1 MTDADTTATMDAV
14 LDALKGAAETTRLR
28 ILRVLARGEL
38 TVSELTQV
46 LAQSQPRISRHLK
59 LLVDA
64 GLVERRREG
73 SWAFF
78 RLAREGFAFRLVAFT
93 LDAMRDDAPDL
104 RRDAERLERV
114 LARRAAAAE
123 AYFRA
128 NASEWDRLRAL
139 HASEAA
145 VEDAAR
151 DLLVPASGARFE
163 RLLDLGTGTGRMLA
177 VLADR
182 AEAMVGFDTN
192 QDMLAFARARAEQ
205 GGVPGHAE
213 LRQGDILALPV
224 EDGGADA
231 AVIHQVLH
239 FLPDPGAALAEAARA
254 LAPGGRLLVVD
265 FARHDLEF
273 LREQHAHRRLGF
285 ERAEIE
291 GLGDAAGL
299 APLAYRAIPAPA
311 AMGAEGLTVS
321 LWLFER
327 RGQGVSSPPPGR

>member
-1 MTDADTTATMDAV
+1 MTDEKTAPMDTV
-14 LDALKGAAETTRLR
+14 LEALRGAAEGTRLR
-28 ILRVLARGEL
+28 ILRVLAGGEL

-78 RLAREGFAFRLVAFT
+78 RLAREGFPARLAVFT
-93 LDAMRDDAPDL
+93 LEAMDGDAPDL
-104 RRDAERLERV
+104 RRDAERLDRV
-114 LARRAAAAE
+114 RRRRAEAAE
-123 AYFRA
+123 AYFRE

-139 HASEAA
+139 HASEDA
-145 VEDAAR
+145 VEEAAR
-151 DLLVPASGARFE
+151 DLLAPVNGKRFAH
-163 RLLDLGTGTGRMLA
+163 LLDLGTGTGWMLS

-182 AEAMVGFDTN
+182 AETMTGFDVN
-192 QDMLAFARARAEQ
+192 ADMLALARARLEE
-205 GGVPGHAE
+205 GSVPAHAE
-213 LRQGDILALPV
+213 LRQGDILALPE
-224 EDGGADA
+224 EDGVADA

-239 FLPDPGAALAEAARA
+239 FLTDPGAALVEAARV

-285 ERAEIE
+285 EREEIDALA
-291 GLGDAAGL
+291 GAAGL
-299 APLAYRAIPAPA
+299 APLDWREIPAPET
-311 AMGAEGLTVS
+311 MGEEGLTVS
-321 LWLFER
+321 LWLFAK
-327 RGQGVSSPPPGR
+327 GP

>member
-1 MTDADTTATMDAV
+1 MDTV
-14 LDALKGAAETTRLR
+14 LDALRGAAETTRLR
-28 ILRVLARGEL
+28 ILHVLSRGEL

-78 RLAREGFAFRLVAFT
+78 RLARDGFAAQLASFT
-93 LDAMRDDAPDL
+93 LTAMDRSAPDL
-104 RRDAERLERV
+104 RRDAERLDRV
-114 LARRAAAAE
+114 RGRRAAAAE
-123 AYFRA
+123 AYFRE

-139 HASEAA
+139 HASESA
-145 VEDAAR
+145 VEQAAR
-151 DLLVPASGARFE
+151 DLLVPVQGERFA

-182 AEAMVGFDTN
+182 AVAMTGFDN
-192 QDMLAFARARAEQ
+192 NIDMLAFARVRAED
-205 GGVPGHAE
+205 GGVPAHAD
-213 LRQGDILALPV
+213 LHQGDIHALPV
-224 EDGGADA
+224 EDGAADA

-239 FLPDPGAALAEAARA
+239 FLADPGAALTEAARV

-285 ERAEIE
+285 DRDEIE
-291 GLGDAAGL
+291 TLAG
-299 APLAYRAIPAPA
+299 AVGFNPLDYREIPAPGE
-311 AMGAEGLTVS
+311 MGVEGLIVS

-327 RGQGVSSPPPGR
+327 QG

>member
-1 MTDADTTATMDAV
+1 MEHETTAPMAAV
-14 LDALKGAAETTRLR
+14 LDALRGTAETTRLR
-28 ILRVLARGEL
+28 ILRVLSGGEL
-38 TVSELTQV
+38 TVSELTNI

-78 RLAREGFAFRLVAFT
+78 RLARAGFPARLVAFT
-93 LDAMRDDAPDL
+93 LDAMEGDAPDL

-114 LARRAAAAE
+114 RQRRGEAAAA
-123 AYFRA
+123 YFRD

-139 HASEAA
+139 HAAEGAVEEAA
-145 VEDAAR
+145 RAM
-151 DLLVPASGARFE
+151 LVPGTGERFA
-163 RLLDLGTGTGRMLA
+163 RLLDLGTGTGQMLA
-177 VLADR
+177 VFAGR
-182 AEAMVGFDTN
+182 AEAMTGFDVN
-192 QDMLAFARARAEQ
+192 QDMLAFARSRLEDGALPAE
-205 GGVPGHAE
+205 AE

-239 FLPDPGAALAEAARA
+239 FLSDPGAALAEAARV

-265 FARHDLEF
+265 FARHELEF
-273 LREQHAHRRLGF
+273 LRERHAHRRLGF
-285 ERAEIE
+285 ERGEIVS
-291 GLGDAAGL
+291 LADAAAL
-299 APLAYRAIPAPA
+299 DPLDYREIPAPE

-321 LWLFER
+321 LWLFGK
-327 RGQGVSSPPPGR
+327 RGAGG